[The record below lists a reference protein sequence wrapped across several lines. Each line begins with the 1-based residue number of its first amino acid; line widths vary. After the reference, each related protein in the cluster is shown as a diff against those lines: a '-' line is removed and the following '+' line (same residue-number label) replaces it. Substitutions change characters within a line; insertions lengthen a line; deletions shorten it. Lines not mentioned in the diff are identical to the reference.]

1 MDAENL
7 PPRRSTRLRSGTTA
21 SSSSSSTN
29 NPSSYEGLKSQNV
42 SPLRISKSN
51 SRSKTLASM
60 AEDTT
65 LRDISPGSSR
75 RNSPSTFQIKD
86 KVAAL
91 QTTVTKSPP
100 ASPQL
105 GMVKSDSAGS
115 VRSFWETAAA
125 NGGTPEGG
133 HKRQQSKSEGEV
145 KSTIRSSIVKNN
157 IFLANDLREREGS
170 PKLTMSPSQHRL
182 SSQLGEVQQQPL
194 QQQPTATTVNA
205 SSSRIPAPVEAS
217 QSPRKEI
224 RSHNTNTSEVTP
236 KASCLHSTRIKGPR
250 ENVGEDSDSPSPF
263 GSRRKTV
270 TFDQAPQVLEFDRRS
285 SHGTTASDRSS
296 AVYDESSEA
305 RQHSESNSDSETYE
319 ESTSRPLPSIPPRPL
334 PQVPP
339 HDSEDERPSSKESNE
354 SEYEDMEDRI
364 RRMMERVDLRDQEKK
379 SDSSEQDDIF
389 SLYTTTNE
397 MEEDEPSSQ
406 GESVFDSQG
415 TGSTGMTSQLESQDE
430 ELERQLA
437 LQKQANDL
445 LKAVKTRPFSAL
457 GQLPDLGFG
466 DDADDEGFGSG
477 LGLREYCSPN
487 PDPQIKQEPPTSPVP
502 SVNTQVN
509 NLFVAP
515 KPTPIEKDIQPPSP
529 QETES
534 LTPPVTPPLGSSEL
548 TDPETPQNQILP
560 PPDTLPSTPPTS
572 PHKTTLPSEDEVPS
586 PVIPEREATIR
597 SRGTKLRVRPSLS
610 RQEAESIV
618 ARRRKSELPPLPTLN
633 RIREQSIDPEVKVK
647 VEEDDLLEF
656 GGKLGKVEVG
666 PFLKIDSL
674 GFENDAETS
683 GFGELAVEEMERVI
697 EAQKVLLPQSCRG

>member
-1 MDAENL
+1 MTDTENL
-7 PPRRSTRLRSGTTA
+7 PPRRSTRLRSGTTT
-21 SSSSSSTN
+21 STHN

-42 SPLRISKSN
+42 SPLRISKST

-75 RNSPSTFQIKD
+75 RNSPSTFQIKE

-91 QTTVTKSPP
+91 QTAVNKSPP

-125 NGGTPEGG
+125 NNGTPDSG
-133 HKRQQSKSEGEV
+133 HKRQPSKTEGEV

-157 IFLANDLREREGS
+157 IFLANDLREREAS

-182 SSQLGEVQQQPL
+182 STQLGEVQL
-194 QQQPTATTVNA
+194 PTTSALNT

-217 QSPRKEI
+217 QSPRKDI
-224 RSHNTNTSEVTP
+224 RPQTTTTSESTP

-250 ENVGEDSDSPSPF
+250 ENVSEDSDSPSPF
-263 GSRRKTV
+263 GSRRERRKTV

-296 AVYDESSEA
+296 TVYEDSSEA
-305 RQHSESNSDSETYE
+305 RQHRESISVSDPFE
-319 ESTSRPLPSIPPRPL
+319 ESSSRPLPSIPRPL

-339 HDSEDERPSSKESNE
+339 HDSEEDDRPSSKDSNQ
-354 SEYEDMEDRI
+354 SDYVDMEDRI
-364 RRMMERVDLRDQEKK
+364 RRMMERVELRDQERKV
-379 SDSSEQDDIF
+379 DTSEQDDIF

-397 MEEDEPSSQ
+397 MEDEEPASSQ
-406 GESVFDSQG
+406 GDSVFDSQG
-415 TGSTGMTSQLESQDE
+415 TASTGMTSQVESQDE

-445 LKAVKTRPFSAL
+445 MKAVKTRPFSAL

-466 DDADDEGFGSG
+466 DDAGEDFGNG
-477 LGLREYCSPN
+477 LGLREYFSPE
-487 PDPQIKQEPPTSPVP
+487 PEAKIKQEPPTSPVP
-502 SVNTQVN
+502 SVSTQVN
-509 NLFVAP
+509 SLFVAP
-515 KPTPIEKDIQPPSP
+515 KPVPPPKDIPALSP
-529 QETES
+529 EKES
-534 LTPPVTPPLGSSEL
+534 LTPPVTPPLGSSDE
-548 TDPETPQNQILP
+548 PETPQNQILP
-560 PPDTLPSTPPTS
+560 PPDALPSTPPAS
-572 PHKTTLPSEDEVPS
+572 PHKHSLEEDDVPS

-597 SRGTKLRVRPSLS
+597 SRGAKLRVRPSLS

-618 ARRRKSELPPLPTLN
+618 ARRRKSELPPVPPLPALN
-633 RIREQSIDPEVKVK
+633 DIREGSTDPEVKVK
-647 VEEDDLLEF
+647 VEEEDDLSEF
-656 GGKLGKVEVG
+656 GSKLGSSKVEIG
-666 PFLKIDSL
+666 PLLKIDSL

-683 GFGELAVEEMERVI
+683 GFGEMAVEEMERVI
-697 EAQKVLLPQSCRG
+697 EAQKVPPYICS